1 MIKFFR
7 KIRQKLLSE
16 NKFSKYLIYAVGEI
30 VLVVI
35 GILIALQINNW
46 NEQRKIKK
54 QETQV
59 YKELKSDL
67 LQTRYDILNVVSNN
81 KAIVNSTTKLIEAI
95 SKKKPYNDS
104 IYKHFSSIGEEHKIF
119 PKTSAFENLKNIG
132 LSTLSN
138 DSLRIDITNLYQI
151 DLIRLTNEIGG
162 NNTFLKE
169 KIFPYQIKYY
179 HTDLNSQKK
188 YSLGEKSDLLTLYE
202 IKIKN
207 YDQFLTDNE
216 LLLVIQLA
224 LFTRSVY
231 VEEQSKTV
239 ETIDNLIDRIDKE
252 LGTKNK

>member
-104 IYKHFSSIGEEHKIF
+104 IYNHFL
-119 PKTSAFENLKNIG
+119 AFD
-132 LSTLSN
+132 TLHN
-138 DSLRIDITNLYQI
+138 WLQI
-151 DLIRLTNEIGG
+151 DSILDQRHILRPNLEIYFPDLPHLYLVLTTNRCRLRSLDNWD
-162 NNTFLKE
+162 FAR
-169 KIFPYQIKYY
+169 
-179 HTDLNSQKK
+179 NSKK
-188 YSLGEKSDLLTLYE
+188 RK
-202 IKIKN
+202 KW
-207 YDQFLTDNE
+207 
-216 LLLVIQLA
+216 
-224 LFTRSVY
+224 
-231 VEEQSKTV
+231 
-239 ETIDNLIDRIDKE
+239 
-252 LGTKNK
+252 